1 MEWTICGKGLDRM
14 PGFAFRM
21 MKMIFDVRDRFV
33 SVSSLLDE
41 FQIAPG
47 QTVVDYGCGPG
58 SYIKRASQLVGPR
71 GRVFALDIHEL
82 AIKAVTKRALKEGLT
97 NVTAVVTDRNKCSL
111 ADETADVIYALDMFH
126 MVSDPGGLMRD
137 LNRISKRSGF
147 LFIDNGH
154 QSRDKARSKI
164 IDSGDWDLVEE
175 NKRYMKWRPLARPIF
190 SLDGVRGDPVRDSC
204 WS

>member
-1 MEWTICGKGLDRM
+1 MRLTVSGKGMDRM

-21 MKMIFDVRDRFV
+21 MKVLFDVRDKFV
-33 SVSSLLDE
+33 SVSSLLDAFNIE
-41 FQIAPG
+41 PG

-58 SYIKRASQLVGPR
+58 SYLKRASELAGPQ

-82 AIKAVTKRALKEGLT
+82 AIKAVTKRAIKEGLT

-111 ADETADVIYALDMFH
+111 ADATADVIYALDMFH
-126 MVSDPGGLMRD
+126 MVSDPGALMRD
-137 LNRISKRSGF
+137 MNRIAKRSGF

-164 IDSGDWDLVEE
+164 IDSGEWELVQE
-175 NKRYMKWRPLARPIF
+175 NKRYMKWRPLKKEA
-190 SLDGVRGDPVRDSC
+190 
-204 WS
+204 

>member
-1 MEWTICGKGLDRM
+1 MLCIANKHYEQEALMKLSVSGNGVDRM

-21 MKMIFDVRDRFV
+21 MNLIFDVRDKFV

-41 FQIAPG
+41 FGIEPG

-58 SYIKRASQLVGPR
+58 SYVAHAAELTGPQ

-82 AIKAVTKRALKEGLT
+82 AVKAVMKRAAQEKLV
-97 NVTAVVTDRNKCSL
+97 NVTAVLTERNKCSL
-111 ADETADVIYALDMFH
+111 VDGIADVIYALDMFH
-126 MVSDPGGLMRD
+126 MVSDPKGLMRD

-154 QSRDKARSKI
+154 QSRDEARSKI
-164 IDSGDWDLVEE
+164 VDSGMWEMVEE
-175 NKRYMKWRPLARPIF
+175 KKRYMKWRPLKKEE
-190 SLDGVRGDPVRDSC
+190 
-204 WS
+204 

>member
-1 MEWTICGKGLDRM
+1 MRLTVSGKGVDRM

-21 MKMIFDVRDRFV
+21 MNAIFDIRDRFV

-41 FQIAPG
+41 FGVKPG

-58 SYIKRASQLVGPR
+58 SYIKRASELAGPQ

-82 AIKAVTKRALKEGLT
+82 AIKAVTKRATRERLT

-111 ADETADVIYALDMFH
+111 ADETADVIYALDMLH

-137 LNRISKRSGF
+137 LNRISKGSGF

-154 QSRDKARSKI
+154 QSRDEARSKI
-164 IDSGDWDLVEE
+164 IDSGMWQMVEE
-175 NKRYMKWRPLARPIF
+175 KRRYMKWRPLKKEA
-190 SLDGVRGDPVRDSC
+190 
-204 WS
+204 

>member
-1 MEWTICGKGLDRM
+1 MRLTISGKGMDRM

-21 MKMIFDVRDRFV
+21 MKVLFDVRDRFV

-41 FQIAPG
+41 FNIEPG
-47 QTVVDYGCGPG
+47 QTVIDYGCGPG
-58 SYIKRASQLVGPR
+58 SYLKRASELVGPQ

-82 AIKAVTKRALKEGLT
+82 AIKAVTKRAIKEGLT

-126 MVSDPGGLMRD
+126 MVSDPRGLMRD

-154 QSRDKARSKI
+154 QSRDEARSKI
-164 IDSGDWDLVEE
+164 IDSGGWELVEE
-175 NKRYMKWRPLARPIF
+175 KRRYLKWRPLIKEAQQNARI
-190 SLDGVRGDPVRDSC
+190 
-204 WS
+204 

>member
-1 MEWTICGKGLDRM
+1 MRWTISGKNVDRM

-21 MKMIFDVRDRFV
+21 MKVLFDVRDRFV

-41 FQIAPG
+41 FNIEPG

-58 SYIKRASQLVGPR
+58 SYLQRASELAGPQ

-82 AIKAVTKRALKEGLT
+82 AIQVVTKRAIKERLT
-97 NVTAVVTDRNKCSL
+97 NVTPVVTDRNKCSL

-126 MVSDPGGLMRD
+126 MVSDPRGLMRD

-154 QSRDKARSKI
+154 QSRDEARSKI
-164 IDSGDWDLVEE
+164 IDSGGWEMVEE
-175 NKRYMKWRPLARPIF
+175 KKRYMKWRPLKKVA
-190 SLDGVRGDPVRDSC
+190 
-204 WS
+204 

>member
-33 SVSSLLDE
+33 SVSSLLDD

-82 AIKAVTKRALKEGLT
+82 AIKAVTKRAIKEGLT
-97 NVTAVVTDRNKCSL
+97 NGPAVVTDRNKCSL
-111 ADETADVIYALDMFH
+111 DDGTADVIYALDMFH

-190 SLDGVRGDPVRDSC
+190 SLDGVRGDPVRDSR

>member
-1 MEWTICGKGLDRM
+1 MRLTISGKGVDRM

-21 MKMIFDVRDRFV
+21 MKVIFDVRDRFV

-41 FQIAPG
+41 FNIEPG

-58 SYIKRASQLVGPR
+58 SYIKRASELTGPQ

-82 AIKAVTKRALKEGLT
+82 AIKAVTERAIKERLT

-154 QSRDKARSKI
+154 QSRDEARSKI
-164 IDSGDWDLVEE
+164 ADSGMWEMVEE
-175 NKRYMKWRPLARPIF
+175 KKRYMKWRPLKKEA
-190 SLDGVRGDPVRDSC
+190 
-204 WS
+204 